1 MTYRNDHEAALL
13 RVDALEQ
20 EVARLRS
27 APAPAAPKPATK
39 RKTHASLLRVGLAV
53 VLAGAGLVAVVSRD
67 RPVVQAAPP
76 PAMVAPAAVDPLTDC
91 IAKIAPLD
99 RAMNETTTDPHGD
112 ASSIAVIAK
121 TGAPCRGELAAITV
135 EDPALSAALQKW
147 AKAEDRLADPISMI
161 AVYYGSNP
169 YTLDNYATAPQ
180 LWREYNRARDAR
192 DAILVELKPMLANG
206 IAVR

>member
-27 APAPAAPKPATK
+27 APAPVAPKPATK
-39 RKTHASLLRVGLAV
+39 RKGVASLLRVGLAV
-53 VLAGAGLVAVVSRD
+53 VFVSAGLVAVIARD

-76 PAMVAPAAVDPLTDC
+76 PGMVPASVDPLTEC

-121 TGAPCRGELAAITV
+121 TGAPCRRELATITV
-135 EDPALSAALQKW
+135 DDPALSAALQKW
-147 AKAEDRLADPISMI
+147 AKAEDQLADPISMI
-161 AVYYGSNP
+161 AVYYGANP

-192 DAILVELKPMLANG
+192 DAVLAELKPMLANG